1 MRITAAAP
9 RIAPTRPAQA
19 APATREP
26 APSWLPERV
35 EARAESWGHQG
46 RKLGSL
52 ALVAVGA
59 SYLPVKAVELA
70 VRVGGDAGMALLGP
84 LAIATSLGSMGLLAY
99 EETKL
104 GLGQKLGQL
113 AGTVAGAAVGA
124 VEHAFLG
131 APTPKNERPPVA
143 LPFRAPTGSAPFK
156 ALIPRLLPETE
167 KRTRGAEIGEMVG
180 ATLGTLATAY
190 VVPRL
195 AGDLIPG
202 PLGLV
207 AGSLV
212 GSLAGMVVGGWE
224 ESTLGLGR
232 GLGELVGRAVGPTT
246 EAAPPSTTPE
256 TAGPGLLKRGFL
268 QFNHLIGQPI
278 IGFLV
283 DFTLATNPMFA
294 EKPYECIPF
303 TQREAPKVDQER
315 LIANFVKLAGLHG
328 PSGEERLVGEE
339 LGRQLDSLGVSWERR
354 PDGTILGTLA
364 ATPGYEDAPTVM
376 LSAHQD
382 TVAPTSAEAI
392 VRGTR
397 RIHTDG
403 SHILGADD
411 RAGLAEILEGL
422 RVVTDEKLAHPEV
435 KLVFTVD
442 EERGLVGA
450 RRLTSDDISKRPTLG
465 FVVDSLD
472 VRDVHLTNDAVLLAP
487 DSVKYNF
494 SQEEP
499 VVQVAMRSLANS
511 GLEPRPIHAP
521 ILTGAGS
528 DANTRAFN
536 SGPIRSLAVGAGE
549 RDMHTPLEHILI
561 EDLVVAARNVVG
573 YLTNSCDLR
582 VEGDRIVPR

>member
-9 RIAPTRPAQA
+9 RIAPTRAAQA
-19 APATREP
+19 APETREP

-35 EARAESWGHQG
+35 EARAETWGHQG

-70 VRVGGDAGMALLGP
+70 IRVCGDAGLAILGP
-84 LAIATSLGSMGLLAY
+84 LAIATSLGSMGLMAY
-99 EETKL
+99 EETQL
-104 GLGQKLGQL
+104 GIGQKLGQL

-124 VEHAFLG
+124 VEHTFLG
-131 APTPKNERPPVA
+131 APTPKNENPPVV
-143 LPFRAPTGSAPFK
+143 LPKHAPTGQKPYK
-156 ALIPRLLPETE
+156 ALLPRAFEV

-180 ATLGTLATAY
+180 ATVGTLACAY
-190 VVPRL
+190 LVPRL
-195 AGDLIPG
+195 AGDLLPG
-202 PLGLV
+202 PVGAV

-212 GSLAGMVVGGWE
+212 GSLTGMVMGGWE

-232 GLGELVGRAVGPTT
+232 GLGELVGRALGPTT
-246 EAAPPSTTPE
+246 EAPPPTQ
-256 TAGPGLLKRGFL
+256 ANDKPGLLKKGFL
-268 QFNHLIGQPI
+268 KFNHLIGQPI

-283 DFTLATNPMFA
+283 DLTLATNPLFA

-303 TQREAPKVDQER
+303 TDREAPKVDKER
-315 LIANFVKLAGLHG
+315 LIANFVKLAGIHG

-339 LGRQLDSLGVSWERR
+339 LQKQLDSLGVTWEKRH
-354 PDGTILGTLA
+354 DGTLLGTLP

-382 TVAPTSAEAI
+382 TVAPTSPDAI
-392 VRGTR
+392 VRGKR

-422 RVVTDEKLAHPEV
+422 RVVTEGKLPHPEV

-450 RRLTSDDISKRPTLG
+450 RCLTSDDISKRPTLG

-499 VVQVAMRSLANS
+499 VVQVALRSLANS
-511 GLEPRPIHAP
+511 GLTPRPIHAP

-549 RDMHTPLEHILI
+549 RDMHTTLEHILI
-561 EDLVVAARNVVG
+561 DDLVVAARNVVG